1 MRIIYAL
8 QEIINEPLKKVG
20 RFIRQIP
27 NLGIRRYCPVC
38 RMPFERFGKV
48 GIVPREDA
56 KCTSCGARE
65 RHRLVWLYFKR
76 MTDLFDGCPKNML
89 HVAPERTFENLLK
102 HHLGSGYLTADLHK
116 SSAMVR
122 MDITDIDYADDTF
135 DVIYCSHV
143 LEHVPDDRRA
153 IRELHRVLKSD
164 GWAVLLVPITADIT
178 FEDPSITEPTDRLRL
193 FGNKD
198 HVRKYGPDFVERLKE
213 AGFKVKV
220 ITASDFLTEEETG
233 LMGITEA
240 AGDIYYCTKR

>member
-1 MRIIYAL
+1 
-8 QEIINEPLKKVG
+8 
-20 RFIRQIP
+20 
-27 NLGIRRYCPVC
+27 
-38 RMPFERFGKV
+38 
-48 GIVPREDA
+48 
-56 KCTSCGARE
+56 
-65 RHRLVWLYFKR
+65 
-76 MTDLFDGCPKNML
+76 ML
-89 HVAPERTFENLLK
+89 HVAPERTFENLLQS
-102 HHLGSGYLTADLHK
+102 HLGSGYLTADLYK
-116 SSAMVR
+116 SSAMIR

-143 LEHVPDDRRA
+143 LEHIPDDRRA

-164 GWAVLLVPITADIT
+164 GWAILQVPITADIT

-198 HVRKYGPDFVERLKE
+198 HVRKYGPDFVEMLKE